1 MPLYLNGFD
10 KEPIIIKKVICKKS
24 KPKFLMEP
32 LHGIEF
38 PKKIIIT
45 SDVVVPEYKSM
56 TFSNP
61 DYENPL
67 IWKLD

>member
-1 MPLYLNGFD
+1 
-10 KEPIIIKKVICKKS
+10 
-24 KPKFLMEP
+24 MEP